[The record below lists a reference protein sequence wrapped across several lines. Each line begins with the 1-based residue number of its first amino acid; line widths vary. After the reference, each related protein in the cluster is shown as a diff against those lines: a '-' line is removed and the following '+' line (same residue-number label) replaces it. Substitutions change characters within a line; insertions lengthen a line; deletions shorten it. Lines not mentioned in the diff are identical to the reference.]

1 MHKTFLLQLLLISLN
16 DAVFGQDI
24 PGSILSQSS
33 PQGPGFSLPSQKMLD
48 SDRVEGPK
56 MELQTQTVAS
66 TSPEPLMMGIPTT
79 TPETHVHDDMP
90 ALSSARVTGEKKF
103 ETEKKLES
111 DIQQKL
117 DEDEELA
124 KLLRPDNVQEEDV
137 AHNDPLYKSNIHAND
152 DLDLDNL
159 LQTDK
164 VKEHT
169 WEEEKHQP
177 EKLERNSINDVLGS
191 ERVQGEKKD
200 EKDAFDELE
209 ASQVKEAALDDK
221 LGIELKSIVQQ
232 IQDMQ
237 REVAEA
243 LKEGED

>member
-33 PQGPGFSLPSQKMLD
+33 PQGPGFSLPSPKMLD

-137 AHNDPLYKSNIHAND
+137 SHNEPNLRAND

-159 LQTDK
+159 LKTDK

-177 EKLERNSINDVLGS
+177 EKIEPNHINDVLGS
-191 ERVQGEKKD
+191 DRVTGERKD

>member
-1 MHKTFLLQLLLISLN
+1 MFVN
-16 DAVFGQDI
+16 GQES
-24 PGSILSQSS
+24 PGAILSQIS
-33 PQGPGFSLPSQKMLD
+33 PQGPGFPLPSNQMLD
-48 SDRVEGPK
+48 SDRVEGQK
-56 MELQTQTVAS
+56 IELQTQTPVPMP
-66 TSPEPLMMGIPTT
+66 TDPLMMPEPKT
-79 TPETHVHDDMP
+79 TPQTHVHIDDLP
-90 ALSSARVTGEKKF
+90 ALSSARVTGEKKL
-103 ETEKKLES
+103 ENEKKLES

-137 AHNDPLYKSNIHAND
+137 AHNEPLYKPNLHAND
-152 DLDLDNL
+152 DLDLENL
-159 LQTDK
+159 LKTEK

-177 EKLERNSINDVLGS
+177 EKIEQSSMKEMLDS
-191 ERVQGEKKD
+191 ERVQGEKKN